1 VATDPTEKFRQWTGA
16 LFLGG
21 LAVADLVAIVVE
33 VIFRHG
39 TDPGVDSIIVVI
51 ATIVLAG
58 PVGIK
63 IVRDRGTG
71 GTP

>member
-1 VATDPTEKFRQWTGA
+1 MRQWTGA
-16 LFLGG
+16 LFLAA
-21 LAVADLVAIVVE
+21 LAAVDVVAIVVE
-33 VIFRHG
+33 LIYRHG
-39 TDPGVDSIIVVI
+39 RDPGVDSAIVVI

-63 IVRDRGTG
+63 IVRDRGNG